1 MGIYPSRKL
10 IMLPGPTNVPERV
23 LHAMVK
29 PVINHRGPEFRKLYR
44 SIVEKAKL
52 VFETNGDVVI
62 LSSSGTGGVEAS
74 VANIVRKGDN
84 VVVPVFGEFSGRL
97 AEQIALAGGN
107 VIRVNAPLGSVPTLS
122 EIEEAVE
129 KTRNIKAIYV
139 VYNETSPGATYR
151 QLKEVSDIASKYGAF
166 MVVDA
171 ISIFGGDDL
180 PQDKWNIDIVIAGS
194 QKCLSM
200 PPGLALLGVS
210 DKARKYI
217 QSNTPPTAYFNIA
230 RYIEYGE
237 RGETPYTPAI
247 PLFYALEEALEI
259 ILEEGLHNRIRRHRV
274 TAEAFYEGLI
284 SIGLKPFVKPNA
296 RSNVVISIEY
306 PNGIDDKTFREE
318 LDQKFGV
325 VIAGGFGELK
335 GKIFRIGNMGEVSR
349 YHVLTTLNAIGATLN
364 LNGFNV
370 DMEKM
375 ISIAEDKLK
384 TLGSPKH

>member
-23 LHAMVK
+23 LNAMIK

-44 SIVEKAKL
+44 SIIEKAKL
-52 VFETNGDVVI
+52 VFETSGDIVI
-62 LSSSGTGGVEAS
+62 FSSSGTGGVEAS
-74 VANIVRKGDN
+74 VVNIVRRGDN
-84 VVVPVFGEFSGRL
+84 VVIPTFGEFSGRL
-97 AEQIALAGGN
+97 AEQITLAGGN
-107 VIRVNAPLGSVPTLS
+107 AIRVDAPLGSIPTPD
-122 EIEEAVE
+122 EIEEAV
-129 KTRNIKAIYV
+129 RRAGSVKAIYV

-166 MVVDA
+166 MIVDA
-171 ISIFGGDDL
+171 ISILGGDEL
-180 PQDKWNIDIVIAGS
+180 PQDKWNIDIVVAGS

-210 DKARKYI
+210 ERVRRYI
-217 QSNTPPTAYFNIA
+217 QKNPPPTAYFNIV

-237 RGETPYTPAI
+237 KGETPYTPSI
-247 PLFYALEEALEI
+247 PLFYALEEALEMV
-259 ILEEGLHNRIRRHRV
+259 LEEGLNNRIRRHRV
-274 TAEAFYEGLI
+274 TAEAFYEGLM

-306 PNGIDDKTFREE
+306 PSGVDDKTFREE

-325 VIAGGFGELK
+325 VVAGGFGELR

-349 YHVLTTLNAIGATLN
+349 YHVLTTLNAIGAVLN
-364 LNGFNV
+364 LKGFKV
-370 DMEKM
+370 DVEKM
-375 ISIAEDKLK
+375 ISIAENKLK
-384 TLGSPKH
+384 ALNKE

>member
-23 LHAMVK
+23 LNAMIK

-44 SIVEKAKL
+44 SIIEKAKL
-52 VFETNGDVVI
+52 VFETSGDIVI
-62 LSSSGTGGVEAS
+62 FSSSGTGGVEAS
-74 VANIVRKGDN
+74 VVNIVRRGDN
-84 VVVPVFGEFSGRL
+84 VVIPTFGEFSGRL
-97 AEQIALAGGN
+97 AEQITLAGGN
-107 VIRVNAPLGSVPTLS
+107 AIRVDAPLGSIPTPD
-122 EIEEAVE
+122 EIEEAV
-129 KTRNIKAIYV
+129 RRAGSVKAIYV

-166 MVVDA
+166 MIVDA
-171 ISIFGGDDL
+171 ISIFGGDEL
-180 PQDKWNIDIVIAGS
+180 PQDKWNIDIVVAGS

-210 DKARKYI
+210 ERVRRYI
-217 QSNTPPTAYFNIA
+217 QKNPPPTAYFNIV

-237 RGETPYTPAI
+237 RGETPYTPSI
-247 PLFYALEEALEI
+247 PLFYALEEALEMV
-259 ILEEGLHNRIRRHRV
+259 LEEGLNNRIRRHRV
-274 TAEAFYEGLI
+274 TAEAFYEGLM

-306 PNGIDDKTFREE
+306 PSGVDDKTFREE

-325 VIAGGFGELK
+325 VVAGGFGELR

-349 YHVLTTLNAIGATLN
+349 YHVLTTLNAIGAVLN
-364 LNGFNV
+364 LKGFKV
-370 DMEKM
+370 DVEKM
-375 ISIAEDKLK
+375 ISIAENKLK
-384 TLGSPKH
+384 ALNKE

>member
-23 LHAMVK
+23 LNAMIK

-44 SIVEKAKL
+44 SIIEKAKL
-52 VFETNGDVVI
+52 VFETSGDIVI
-62 LSSSGTGGVEAS
+62 FSSSGTGGVEAS
-74 VANIVRKGDN
+74 VVNIVRRGDN
-84 VVVPVFGEFSGRL
+84 VVIPTFGEFSGRL
-97 AEQIALAGGN
+97 AEQITLAGGN
-107 VIRVNAPLGSVPTLS
+107 AIRVDAPLGSIPTPD
-122 EIEEAVE
+122 EIEEAV
-129 KTRNIKAIYV
+129 RRAGSVKAIYV

-166 MVVDA
+166 MIVDA
-171 ISIFGGDDL
+171 ISILGGDEL
-180 PQDKWNIDIVIAGS
+180 PQDKWNIDIVVAGS

-210 DKARKYI
+210 ERVRRYI
-217 QSNTPPTAYFNIA
+217 QKNPPPTAYFNIV

-237 RGETPYTPAI
+237 RGETPYTPSI
-247 PLFYALEEALEI
+247 PLFYALEEALEMV
-259 ILEEGLHNRIRRHRV
+259 LEEGLNNRIRRHRV
-274 TAEAFYEGLI
+274 TAEAFYEGLM

-306 PNGIDDKTFREE
+306 PSGVDDKTFREE

-325 VIAGGFGELK
+325 VVAGGFGELR

-349 YHVLTTLNAIGATLN
+349 YHVLTTLNAIGAVLN
-364 LNGFNV
+364 LKGFKV
-370 DMEKM
+370 DVEKM
-375 ISIAEDKLK
+375 ISIAENKLK
-384 TLGSPKH
+384 ALNKE

>member
-10 IMLPGPTNVPERV
+10 IMLPGPTNVPERI

-44 SIVEKAKL
+44 SIIEKAKL
-52 VFETNGDVVI
+52 VFETSGDIVVF
-62 LSSSGTGGVEAS
+62 SSSGTGGVEAS

-84 VVVPVFGEFSGRL
+84 VVIPTFGEFSGRL
-97 AEQIALAGGN
+97 AEQITLAGGN
-107 VIRVNAPLGSVPTLS
+107 AIRVNAPLGSIPTLD
-122 EIEEAVE
+122 EIEEAAKKAGSV
-129 KTRNIKAIYV
+129 KAIYV

-151 QLKEVSDIASKYGAF
+151 QIKEVSDIASKYGAF

-171 ISIFGGDDL
+171 ISIFGGDEL
-180 PQDKWNIDIVIAGS
+180 PQDKWNIDIVVAGS

-210 DKARKYI
+210 ERVRKYI
-217 QSNTPPTAYFNIA
+217 QTNPPPTAYFNIA

-247 PLFYALEEALEI
+247 PLFYALEEALEM
-259 ILEEGLHNRIRRHRV
+259 ILEEGLNNRIRRHRV
-274 TAEAFYEGLI
+274 TAEAFYEGLM

-306 PNGIDDKTFREE
+306 PSGVDDKAFREE

-325 VIAGGFGELK
+325 VVAGGFGELR

-349 YHVLTTLNAIGATLN
+349 YHVLTTLNAIGSTLN
-364 LNGFNV
+364 LKGFKV

-375 ISIAEDKLK
+375 ISIAESKLK
-384 TLGSPKH
+384 ALNKE

>member
-23 LHAMVK
+23 LNAMIK

-44 SIVEKAKL
+44 SIIEKAKL
-52 VFETNGDVVI
+52 VFETSGDIVI
-62 LSSSGTGGVEAS
+62 FSSSGTGGVEAS
-74 VANIVRKGDN
+74 VVNIVRKRDN
-84 VVVPVFGEFSGRL
+84 VVIPTFGEFSGRL
-97 AEQIALAGGN
+97 AEQITLAGGN
-107 VIRVNAPLGSVPTLS
+107 AIRVDAPLGSIPTPD
-122 EIEEAVE
+122 EIEEAV
-129 KTRNIKAIYV
+129 RRAGSVKAIYV

-166 MVVDA
+166 MIVDA
-171 ISIFGGDDL
+171 ISIFGGDEL
-180 PQDKWNIDIVIAGS
+180 PQDKWNIDIVVAGS

-210 DKARKYI
+210 ERVRRYI
-217 QSNTPPTAYFNIA
+217 QKNPPPTAYFNIV

-237 RGETPYTPAI
+237 RGETPYTPSI
-247 PLFYALEEALEI
+247 PLFYALEEALEMV
-259 ILEEGLHNRIRRHRV
+259 LEEGLNNRIRRHRV
-274 TAEAFYEGLI
+274 TAEAFYEGLM

-306 PNGIDDKTFREE
+306 PSGVDDKTFREE

-325 VIAGGFGELK
+325 VVAGGFGELR

-349 YHVLTTLNAIGATLN
+349 YHVLTTLNAIGAVLN
-364 LNGFNV
+364 LKGFKV
-370 DMEKM
+370 DVEKM
-375 ISIAEDKLK
+375 ISIAENKLK
-384 TLGSPKH
+384 ALNKE

>member
-10 IMLPGPTNVPERV
+10 IMLPGPTNVPERI
-23 LHAMVK
+23 LHAMTK

-44 SIVEKAKL
+44 SIIEKAKL
-52 VFETNGDVVI
+52 VFETSGDIVVF
-62 LSSSGTGGVEAS
+62 SSSGTGGVEAS
-74 VANIVRKGDN
+74 VANIVRRGDN
-84 VVVPVFGEFSGRL
+84 VVIPTFGEFSGRL
-97 AEQIALAGGN
+97 AEQITLAGGN
-107 VIRVNAPLGSVPTLS
+107 AIRVNAPLGSIPTLD
-122 EIEEAVE
+122 EIEEAAKKAGSV
-129 KTRNIKAIYV
+129 KAIYV

-166 MVVDA
+166 MIVDA
-171 ISIFGGDDL
+171 ISIFGGDEL
-180 PQDKWNIDIVIAGS
+180 PQDKWNIDIVVAGS

-210 DKARKYI
+210 ERVRKYI
-217 QSNTPPTAYFNIA
+217 QTNPPPTAYFNIA

-237 RGETPYTPAI
+237 KGETPYTPAI
-247 PLFYALEEALEI
+247 PLFYALEEALEM
-259 ILEEGLHNRIRRHRV
+259 ILEEGLNNRIRRHRV
-274 TAEAFYEGLI
+274 TAEAFYEGLM

-306 PNGIDDKTFREE
+306 PSGVDDKAFREE

-325 VIAGGFGELK
+325 VVAGGFGELR

-364 LNGFNV
+364 LKGFKV

-375 ISIAEDKLK
+375 ISIAESKLK
-384 TLGSPKH
+384 TLNKE

>member
-23 LHAMVK
+23 LNAMIK

-44 SIVEKAKL
+44 SIIEKAKL
-52 VFETNGDVVI
+52 VFETSGDIVI
-62 LSSSGTGGVEAS
+62 FSSSGTGGVEAS
-74 VANIVRKGDN
+74 VVNIVRKGDN
-84 VVVPVFGEFSGRL
+84 VVIPTFGEFSGRL
-97 AEQIALAGGN
+97 AEQITLAGGN
-107 VIRVNAPLGSVPTLS
+107 AIRVDAPLGSIPTPD
-122 EIEEAVE
+122 EIEEAV
-129 KTRNIKAIYV
+129 RRAGSVKAIYV

-166 MVVDA
+166 MIVDA
-171 ISIFGGDDL
+171 ISIFGGDEL
-180 PQDKWNIDIVIAGS
+180 PQDKWNIDIVVAGS

-210 DKARKYI
+210 ERVRRYI
-217 QSNTPPTAYFNIA
+217 QKNPPPTAYFNIV

-237 RGETPYTPAI
+237 RGETPYTPSI
-247 PLFYALEEALEI
+247 PLFYALEEALEMV
-259 ILEEGLHNRIRRHRV
+259 LEEGLNNRIRRHRV
-274 TAEAFYEGLI
+274 TAEAFYEGLM

-306 PNGIDDKTFREE
+306 PSGVDDKTFREE

-325 VIAGGFGELK
+325 VVAGGFGELR

-349 YHVLTTLNAIGATLN
+349 YHVLTTLNAIGAVLN
-364 LNGFNV
+364 LKGFKV
-370 DMEKM
+370 DVEKM
-375 ISIAEDKLK
+375 ISIAENKLK
-384 TLGSPKH
+384 ALNKE

>member
-10 IMLPGPTNVPERV
+10 IMLPGPTNVPERI
-23 LHAMVK
+23 LHAMIK

-44 SIVEKAKL
+44 SIIEKAKL
-52 VFETNGDVVI
+52 VFETSGDIVVF
-62 LSSSGTGGVEAS
+62 SSSGTGGVEAS
-74 VANIVRKGDN
+74 VANIVRRGDN
-84 VVVPVFGEFSGRL
+84 VVIPTFGEFSGRL
-97 AEQIALAGGN
+97 AEQITLAGGN
-107 VIRVNAPLGSVPTLS
+107 AIRVNAPLGSIPTLD
-122 EIEEAVE
+122 EIEEAAKKAGSV
-129 KTRNIKAIYV
+129 KAIYV

-166 MVVDA
+166 MIVDA
-171 ISIFGGDDL
+171 ISIFGGDEL
-180 PQDKWNIDIVIAGS
+180 PQDKWNIDIVVAGS

-210 DKARKYI
+210 ERVRKYI
-217 QSNTPPTAYFNIA
+217 QTNPPPTAYFNIA

-237 RGETPYTPAI
+237 KGETPYTPAI
-247 PLFYALEEALEI
+247 PLFYALEEALEM
-259 ILEEGLHNRIRRHRV
+259 ILEEGLNNRIRRHRV
-274 TAEAFYEGLI
+274 TAEAFYEGLM

-306 PNGIDDKTFREE
+306 PSGVDDKAFREE

-325 VIAGGFGELK
+325 VVAGGFGELR

-364 LNGFNV
+364 LKGFKV

-375 ISIAEDKLK
+375 ISIAESKLK
-384 TLGSPKH
+384 TLNKE